1 MRNHAA
7 ERDPNRNPN
16 FARRWTDDPL
26 RLPDFQHLDR
36 EVTPQAVKDVGRRA
50 IGRWLD
56 RASRTHG
63 APAAEAFKQADSIR
77 RKLGLAWD
85 DLIEQRWAV

>member
-1 MRNHAA
+1 MHIGQRYASPA
-7 ERDPNRNPN
+7 G
-16 FARRWTDDPL
+16 L

-36 EVTPQAVKDVGRRA
+36 EVTPQTVQNAGRRA

-56 RASRTHG
+56 KASGAHG

-77 RKLGLAWD
+77 REMGLAWD